1 MTLQLIESISVKLS
15 PFSLVI
21 SLGIL
26 LLLWIIFFIRYPI
39 LLINPIL
46 KELKAFS
53 ILLSSFDN
61 SNKDNMDK
69 LEKYFSDREKK
80 SVLRTIWSDFIE
92 NRSIYPDWDE
102 YFNNFSLIDVPAK
115 KSQTYSIPSFLF
127 TIGLALSFFCF
138 YYDLLQEIRIKICL
152 RYCILL

>member
-80 SVLRTIWSDFIE
+80 SVLRTIWSDFI
-92 NRSIYPDWDE
+92 
-102 YFNNFSLIDVPAK
+102 
-115 KSQTYSIPSFLF
+115 
-127 TIGLALSFFCF
+127 
-138 YYDLLQEIRIKICL
+138 
-152 RYCILL
+152 